1 MNIESLRDYC
11 LSLPLVTEC
20 FPFDESTLVFK
31 VENKMFLYTGLDR
44 DEKEICVKCDPEIA
58 IQLRERYPE
67 VTPGYHSNKRLWNSI
82 QLSPALK
89 DDLIKSW
96 ICHSYEEVV
105 KKLPKIRRTQIME
118 LIARCEIWKPIGI

>member
-82 QLSPALK
+82 QLSPTLK

-118 LIARCEIWKPIGI
+118 LIARCEIWKPIEI